1 MSEENGRQRGK
12 KAGDL
17 ICSNDP
23 GKGLGHD
30 NGGVEP
36 RILLLP
42 LGPLLLHALLLDWLL
57 RGPACSGA
65 PAGVGLLMLQ
75 PQSKVFISLSS
86 LQRG

>member
-1 MSEENGRQRGK
+1 MAAKEARKR
-12 KAGDL
+12 GDL

-36 RILLLP
+36 RILLFP
-42 LGPLLLHALLLDWLL
+42 LGPLLLLALFLDWLL